1 MWDHLCVFGSFLGMA
16 LGGVM
21 AEHFGWRWAFGGMA
35 VFGLI
40 LAFLYP
46 IVVKENK
53 IGSIQRKIKIQQK
66 QDKSISPLRSIYS
79 SRSVI
84 ATYIGSGLQLFVG
97 GTVIVW
103 LPSYL
108 NRYYGLGTDKAGL
121 VAAMVVL
128 SSAVGTILC
137 GMLCDRLGRESTR
150 PKSQFG
156 DCILFDRLCVAIH
169 RFCHVC
175 RKCSID
181 HDLYWDVYRF
191 GYQWTIQRNGCQPD
205 TSFCT

>member
-1 MWDHLCVFGSFLGMA
+1 
-16 LGGVM
+16 M

-46 IVVKENK
+46 MWFKENK
-53 IGSIQRKIKIQQK
+53 IGTVQGKIKTQQK
-66 QDKSISPLRSIYS
+66 QDKSRSPLRSIYS

-108 NRYYGLGTDKAGL
+108 NRYYGLGTDKAGWSRQWWYS
-121 VAAMVVL
+121 VVQL
-128 SSAVGTILC
+128 ARFYV
-137 GMLCDRLGRESTR
+137 GMLCDRLGRDR
-150 PKSQFG
+150 P
-156 DCILFDRLCVAIH
+156 DRKVSLAIAFCLIGCVLL
-169 RFCHVC
+169 
-175 RKCSID
+175 SIAFAMSVGNAQLIMICMGCLLHWVPMD
-181 HDLYWDVYRF
+181 HPA
-191 GYQWTIQRNGCQPD
+191 QWLPT
-205 TSFCT
+205 